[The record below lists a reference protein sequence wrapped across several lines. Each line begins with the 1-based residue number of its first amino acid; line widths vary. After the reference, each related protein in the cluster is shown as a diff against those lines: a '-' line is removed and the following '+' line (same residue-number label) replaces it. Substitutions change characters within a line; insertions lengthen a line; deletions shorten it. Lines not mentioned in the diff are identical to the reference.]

1 MVAALALAPAVAAAF
16 RPSPATFEWLF
27 FYLPGYRIGEFIIG
41 MLLARAVRLGL
52 RIRYPSLGYLA
63 ALAGLALW
71 AWGIADATVRDHG
84 TNMGRP
90 WVALLALPS
99 LALLVLAGAS
109 ADLGGT
115 ARLLRRRLPV
125 LLGTWS
131 FALYLV
137 HDVLSFLVSEHG
149 WLSADGQPGGVGDLL
164 AFIACAIA
172 LAALAHYAIERPAE
186 RWLRARRWPAS
197 ATPAGLSRAI
207 RQAGQKSAED
217 AAVVFSR
224 KGA

>member
-1 MVAALALAPAVAAAF
+1 MIIAPLVTHVNAA
-16 RPSPATFEWLF
+16 EYYWLF
-27 FYLPGYRIGEFIIG
+27 FYLPGYRICEFIIG

-52 RIRYPSLGYLA
+52 RMRYPSLGYLA

-71 AWGIADATVRDHG
+71 GWGIADATVRDHG
-84 TNMGRP
+84 TSVGRP

-115 ARLLRRRLPV
+115 ARLLGRRLPV

-137 HDVLSFLVSEHG
+137 HDVLNLLVSEHG
-149 WLSADGQPGGVGDLL
+149 WLSSHGKPGGIGDLVV
-164 AFIACAIA
+164 FIACTVA

-186 RWLRARRWPAS
+186 RWLRAHVPRVTR
-197 ATPAGLSRAI
+197 
-207 RQAGQKSAED
+207 
-217 AAVVFSR
+217 
-224 KGA
+224 

>member
-1 MVAALALAPAVAAAF
+1 VTAL
-16 RPSPATFEWLF
+16 S
-27 FYLPGYRIGEFIIG
+27 
-41 MLLARAVRLGL
+41 
-52 RIRYPSLGYLA
+52 
-63 ALAGLALW
+63 GLALW

-84 TNMGRP
+84 TNVGRP

-137 HDVLSFLVSEHG
+137 HDELNLLVSEHG
-149 WLSADGQPGGVGDLL
+149 WLSADGKPGGVGDLVV
-164 AFIACAIA
+164 FIACAMA

-186 RWLRARRWPAS
+186 RWLRGHQPGLGGAPGRLARRWHGWVTSGVPAAPGVTSGQLAFPGKPPRPTGAS
-197 ATPAGLSRAI
+197 APARSVATKTLLGLHGD
-207 RQAGQKSAED
+207 AGRPATLRSWTVRESATSPSD
-217 AAVVFSR
+217 LR
-224 KGA
+224 R